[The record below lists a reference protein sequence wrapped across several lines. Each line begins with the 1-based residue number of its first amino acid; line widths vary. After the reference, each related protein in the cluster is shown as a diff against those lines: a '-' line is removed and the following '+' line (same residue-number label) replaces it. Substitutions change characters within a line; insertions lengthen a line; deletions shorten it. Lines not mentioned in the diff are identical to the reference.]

1 MIFEYTGR
9 HVDVTPALRS
19 HAEEHFNKIGYSLN
33 GKATKAHVIMEVERG
48 RHRAEVILNWDGDVL
63 TAATT
68 NADMYQSL
76 TQTIDKIEKQALKL
90 KDKNIDKYHK
100 AEKKHVPS
108 FDADE
113 DSEIVA
119 STSSPQIITEQSKA
133 IKPLTVEEA
142 AMQLEEDGSAF
153 LVFRDAENER
163 VSVIH
168 KRKDGNFGL
177 IEP

>member
-9 HVDVTPALRS
+9 HIDVTPALRS
-19 HAEEHFNKIGYSLN
+19 HAEEHFNKIGHALN

-48 RHRAEVILNWDGDVL
+48 RHRSEVILNWDGDIL

-76 TQTIDKIEKQALKL
+76 SQTIDKIEKQALKL
-90 KDKNIDKYHK
+90 KDKIIDKYHK
-100 AEKKHVPS
+100 AEKKSVV
-108 FDADE
+108 FLDNDIDA
-113 DSEIVA
+113 SPLPA
-119 STSSPQIITEQSKA
+119 SPQIISEQ
-133 IKPLTVEEA
+133 IKLAKPVTVEEA
-142 AMQLEEDGSAF
+142 ALLLETDGNNF
-153 LVFRDAENER
+153 LVFRNAENER

-168 KRKDGNFGL
+168 KRKDGNYGL

>member
-9 HVDVTPALRS
+9 HVEVTPALRS
-19 HAEEHFNKIGYSLN
+19 HAEEHFTKIGHSLN

-48 RHRAEVILNWDGDVL
+48 RHRAEVIVNWDGYVL

-68 NADMYQSL
+68 NADMYQSI

-100 AEKKHVPS
+100 AEKKHAP
-108 FDADE
+108 FLDTEE
-113 DSEIVA
+113 DLYVGQSI
-119 STSSPQIITEQSKA
+119 SSPQIIPEQSMA
-133 IKPLTVEEA
+133 VKPLTVEEA
-142 AMQLEEDGSAF
+142 AIQVEEDGSPF
-153 LVFRDAENER
+153 LVFRNAENEK

-177 IEP
+177 VEA